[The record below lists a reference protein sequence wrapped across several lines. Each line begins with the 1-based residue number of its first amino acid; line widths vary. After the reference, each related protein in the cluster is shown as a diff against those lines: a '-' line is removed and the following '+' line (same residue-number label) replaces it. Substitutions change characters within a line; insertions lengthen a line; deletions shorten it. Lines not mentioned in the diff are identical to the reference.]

1 MSALL
6 LVGGGGHAKVVLD
19 VARAAGFSVSGFLDP
34 DPSAPPIG
42 EVRRL
47 GGDEAAPAL
56 RAQGLA
62 LAFVALGDNRLR
74 RKIGEH
80 LRTQGFGLVTLIH
93 PSAVVSPSAL
103 IGAGTAVMPLA
114 VVNAA
119 AHIGDHVIVNTS
131 AIVEHDCVLGDGV
144 HLAPC
149 SVLGGGCTLGEEVFF
164 GIGACAR
171 PLSRIGARA
180 TVGAGAVVVAEIIE
194 GAVVVGAPARPLTRT
209 YSYSETAP

>member
-6 LVGGGGHAKVVLD
+6 LVGGGGHAKVVID
-19 VARAAGFSVSGFLDP
+19 IAHAAGFSVVGFLDS
-34 DPSAPPIG
+34 DPAAPPIG

-47 GGDEAAPAL
+47 GDDATAAAL

-74 RKIGEH
+74 RKIGER
-80 LRTQGFGLVTLIH
+80 LRAEGFRLATLVH
-93 PSAVVSPSAL
+93 PSAVVSPSAS
-103 IGAGTAVMPLA
+103 IGEGTVIMPLA

-119 AHIGDHVIVNTS
+119 ARIGDYVIVNTG

-144 HLAPC
+144 HVAPR
-149 SVLGGGCTLGEEVFF
+149 SALGGCCTLGEGVFF

-171 PLSRIGARA
+171 PLSRIGAGA
-180 TVGAGAVVVAEIIE
+180 TVGAGAVVVGEIMANI
-194 GAVVVGAPARPLTRT
+194 VVVGAPARPFTGVD
-209 YSYSETAP
+209 SEAVL